1 MLSFKAIKTWA
12 FTDNS
17 TREQKFSEHRT
28 QTAHMAWMSAAL
40 MLGMYFWDEVIDSA
54 HAERALPYR
63 AFGAFLLVVAGALLA
78 RPSHSRVFMKTL
90 LGLCAMSVVWALYQ
104 IYANLDSGFVYGVA
118 GFVYAQICILICF
131 LGYAIGEA
139 AIVHVIAALLPHVLA
154 MLTKDATFSHV
165 HYAITVWPVTLLA
178 IVAQISLDRQY
189 MQRLHLRGQLLT
201 MATRDPLTGAKNRRS
216 FWDDAPRLANEAVK
230 RSKPISLLMIDAD
243 HFKRVNDELGHDAGD
258 AVLVRLCQ
266 IISLQMRESDIFCR
280 WGGEEFVALLI
291 EANREESLTLAHRI
305 IDAVRSAEI
314 QLPGEKRL
322 QVTVSIGVSS
332 TEGGDI
338 DTLLR
343 AADYAMYQAK
353 NGGRNTIRWANELTS
368 TATA

>member
-1 MLSFKAIKTWA
+1 MLSFKSIKAWA
-12 FTDNS
+12 FSDSS

-28 QTAHMAWMSAAL
+28 QTMHMAWMSAAL
-40 MLGMYFWDEVIDSA
+40 MLGMYFWDEVIDSV
-54 HAERALPYR
+54 HAGRALPYR
-63 AFGAFLLVVAGALLA
+63 AFGATMLVVAGALLA
-78 RPSHSRVFMKTL
+78 RPSCSQSFKKTS
-90 LGLCAMSVVWALYQ
+90 LGVCSMSVVWALYQ
-104 IYANLDSGFVYGVA
+104 IYANLDSGFVFGVA

-139 AIVHVIAALLPHVLA
+139 AIVHVAAALLPHVIA
-154 MLTKDATFSHV
+154 MLTKDTDFSHI

-178 IVAQISLDRQY
+178 IVAQITLDRQY
-189 MQRLHLRGQLLT
+189 MLRLHLRSQLLT

-230 RSKPISLLMIDAD
+230 RSKSISLLMIDAD

-266 IISLQMRESDIFCR
+266 IISHQMRESDIFCR

-291 EANREESLTLAHRI
+291 EANREESLALAHRI
-305 IDAVRSAEI
+305 IEAVRSAEI
-314 QLPGEKRL
+314 QLPGQKLL

-332 TEGGDI
+332 TEAGNI

-353 NGGRNTIRWANELTS
+353 TGGRNTIRWANERASTS
-368 TATA
+368 AA